1 MSDADA
7 RARYIAA
14 VVAQAPPISALSA
27 EQIAAV
33 RRLFRDAP
41 DATQTTDTA
50 PAVPA
55 AAA

>member
-1 MSDADA
+1 MSDDA
-7 RARYIAA
+7 RDRYIAA

-41 DATQTTDTA
+41 TTTQTTGTA
-50 PAVPA
+50 PAMPDA
-55 AAA
+55 A